1 MQEQFSSIT
10 ICSMNIGFDL
20 DKIFIDHPPLVPS
33 VLLEKFYRK
42 KSNGELL
49 YRIPKKPEQVLRNL
63 IHHPLLRPGIKNNLR
78 FLSHIPKQEHKLYLI
93 SSRFGF
99 LRERTEKLIKK
110 YHFNDMFDG
119 LYFNY
124 ENKQPHLFKNEVIKS
139 LKLDMYID
147 DDFPL
152 LKYVAKENKK
162 VKFFWL
168 TNKRKQ
174 MLTKNISSIN
184 SLSEIFPS

>member
-1 MQEQFSSIT
+1 
-10 ICSMNIGFDL
+10 MNIGFDL
-20 DKIFIDHPPLVPS
+20 DKVFINYPPLIPGGVI
-33 VLLEKFYRK
+33 ERFYKK

-49 YRIPKKPEQVLRNL
+49 YRIPKRPEQLLRNF
-63 IHHPLLRPGIKNNLR
+63 IHHPLLRPPIKDNLAV
-78 FLSHIPKQEHKLYLI
+78 LASIPKHEHKLYLI

-99 LRERTEKLIKK
+99 LRKRTEKLVKK
-110 YHFNDMFDG
+110 YNLDTLFDG

-124 ENKQPHLFKNEVIKS
+124 ENKQPHMFKNEVIRG
-139 LKLDMYID
+139 LELDMYID

-162 VKFFWL
+162 TKFYWL
-168 TNKRKQ
+168 TNKKKQ

-184 SLSEIFPS
+184 NLSDIFPS